1 MSVLYIKSVILTFIQ
16 YSCLIA
22 IFFINSWF
30 VNNLVLFLIQL
41 TGIFIGVWAIYE
53 MRRSKLNIA
62 PHIRK
67 GAILITSGP
76 YHFVRHP
83 MYLALLLLLLPMI
96 NENQSTLNFFVFSV
110 FLVNL
115 LLKLLYEEGLLRNQ
129 FDNYSDYAKKTKRLI
144 PGIF

>member
-1 MSVLYIKSVILTFIQ
+1 
-16 YSCLIA
+16 
-22 IFFINSWF
+22 
-30 VNNLVLFLIQL
+30 
-41 TGIFIGVWAIYE
+41 